1 MFEYKEEIMAKD
13 RCDIY
18 CYNEEKVNRIKSSS
32 TVIVERD
39 EDNHGKRIFWIYTVS
54 KKCPLHRAR
63 YLPGKGIIYI

>member
-1 MFEYKEEIMAKD
+1 MAKD

-39 EDNHGKRIFWIYTVS
+39 VILELKMQNEDILTRKVN
-54 KKCPLHRAR
+54 
-63 YLPGKGIIYI
+63 

>member
-1 MFEYKEEIMAKD
+1 MAKD

-39 EDNHGKRIFWIYTVS
+39 VILELKNAER
-54 KKCPLHRAR
+54 R
-63 YLPGKGIIYI
+63 YID